1 MCVPPCTH
9 MQACTPTCPHMNL
22 RAPTRVHRWA
32 HVCVCACMGLCA
44 CPRMAVYMWNV
55 CVHAWACICTCG
67 AVPTCTCV
75 HAHVWGM
82 LCGFWPGEGC
92 PVKGVQEGTQAS
104 STFQFCPPGPGS
116 LAEVWALELA
126 SPDAHG
132 DIPDL
137 VPLAGSRWPGL
148 LVNRLKRHLG
158 GPRAGGLGR
167 ACWGSLCWWQRVGL
181 ILWPQVLPPTPKT
194 RSRARGRPGRFTG
207 SPILFL
213 VR

>member
-1 MCVPPCTH
+1 MCVHVCTYVH
-9 MQACTPTCPHMNL
+9 THVPTHEPACTRTC
-22 RAPTRVHRWA
+22 APGGPRVCTCMHGSVCLPMYGRI
-32 HVCVCACMGLCA
+32 HVECV
-44 CPRMAVYMWNV
+44 
-55 CVHAWACICTCG
+55 CICTCG

-92 PVKGVQEGTQAS
+92 LVKGVQEGTQAS

-137 VPLAGSRWPGL
+137 APFAGSRWPGL

-181 ILWPQVLPPTPKT
+181 VLWPQVFPPTPKT
-194 RSRARGRPGRFTG
+194 RSRAQGRPGRFTG

-213 VR
+213 VC